1 MIWVVAGEDEAGRE
15 SSLILHTW
23 LLSPLATTLP
33 FCCKRTVATR
43 LTLDDPRTVSS
54 ERHIVAFV
62 AFCVIGGGITYFG
75 SWLPPTYIFDTYQM
89 MGDFPLSM
97 FK

>member
-1 MIWVVAGEDEAGRE
+1 MIWVVAGEAEAGRE

-43 LTLDDPRTVSS
+43 LTVDDSRTVSS
-54 ERHIVAFV
+54 ERHSVAFV
-62 AFCVIGGGITYFG
+62 AFCVILLVLVPGFLLHMYLTHI
-75 SWLPPTYIFDTYQM
+75 
-89 MGDFPLSM
+89 
-97 FK
+97 K